1 MKTAAFATLGCKV
14 NFYETEALIDLF
26 NRAGYAI
33 TDFNNPA
40 DVYIINT
47 CTVTHLSDRKCR
59 QLIRRARRKSPQA
72 IIAVTGCYA
81 QVFPQELAQ
90 IPEVNLMVGTH
101 NRQEFPRLVEEA
113 SPGAKL
119 EMVHPYEESP
129 AFERLSYRANR
140 SRTRAFL
147 KVQEGCEQYCN
158 YCIVPL
164 ARGPARSAPLED
176 VLVEARHIAAAGY
189 REVVITGIRLGMYE
203 DKAAGIKLGGLLKE
217 IEKAAPALERI
228 RLSSL
233 EPSDF
238 DEELV
243 HIIASSQKIC
253 PHLHIPLQ
261 SGNDYILKK
270 MNRPYNTREYRELVQ
285 HLRQLMPHL
294 ALGTDVMVGF
304 PGETAEHHRR
314 SYEFLKEISFSRLHV
329 FRFSPRPGTA
339 AAEMENPVDP
349 LTREE
354 RWHEINALGQQMAR
368 RYREKFYGA
377 EVKILVEK
385 ANSDGH
391 VNYLEGFTA
400 HYLRARA
407 VYDGPEAFPNR
418 KGREKPEAFREWKGH
433 DGPEAPRDWKGR
445 MALVKIESVR
455 EEILE
460 GKFLL
465 EK

>member
-26 NRAGYAI
+26 SRAGYAI
-33 TDFNNPA
+33 TDFNDPA
-40 DVYIINT
+40 DLYIINT

-59 QLIRRARRKSPQA
+59 QLIRRARRQSPKA

-81 QVFPQELAQ
+81 QVFPQKLAQ

-101 NRQEFPRLVEEA
+101 SRQEFPRLVEEA
-113 SPGAKL
+113 SPEAKL
-119 EMVHPYEESP
+119 EMVYPYEESP
-129 AFERLSYRANR
+129 PFERISYRANR

-164 ARGPARSAPLED
+164 ARGPARSAPLRD
-176 VLVEARHIAAAGY
+176 VLVEARNIADAGY
-189 REVVITGIRLGMYE
+189 REVVVTGIRLGIYE
-203 DKAAGIKLGGLLKE
+203 DKEEGIKLGGLLKE
-217 IEKAAPALERI
+217 IEKAAPTLERI

-238 DEELV
+238 DKELIHV
-243 HIIASSQKIC
+243 IASSPKIC

-261 SGNDYILKK
+261 SGSDYILKK
-270 MNRPYNTREYRELVQ
+270 MNRPYNTEEYRELVQ
-285 HLRQLMPHL
+285 KLRQLIPHI

-314 SYEFLKEISFSRLHV
+314 SYDFLNEISFSRLHV
-329 FRFSPRPGTA
+329 FRFSPRPGTV
-339 AAEMENPVDP
+339 AAEMEKPVDP
-349 LTREE
+349 RTREE
-354 RWHEINALGQQMAR
+354 RWQEINALGEQMAR
-368 RYREKFYGA
+368 RYREKFHGA

-385 ANSDGH
+385 ADSDGQT
-391 VNYLEGFTA
+391 NYLEGFTA
-400 HYLRARA
+400 HYLRAGA
-407 VYDGPEAFPNR
+407 KYDGS
-418 KGREKPEAFREWKGH
+418 
-433 DGPEAPRDWKGR
+433 EAPREWKGR
-445 MALVKIESVR
+445 MALVKIENVQ

-460 GKFLL
+460 GKLL
-465 EK
+465 REG